1 MSAARAGMERHHT
14 VRFSVPE
21 DSTCEMSRT
30 DFSRNLILGALNMKV
45 PDLNCIIQ
53 LPMKK
58 GFEVSFMNAWNLRE
72 FWNRYEDVKDKFG
85 IFHVEEL
92 NDTTDKVVTVRMFN
106 ETVREGEIKTWL
118 ERFCMVKSEPT
129 KWKDQ
134 LGIWDCS
141 WRVRIKQIQDK
152 QCYQGLRQIPS
163 VIVLGENRGYIHY
176 NGQPKLCRKCGEHG
190 HLAEACKNTVCR
202 KCREVGHGFENCP
215 NGRSC
220 NLCGEKDHLY
230 RNCPKS
236 YANATKS
243 DPKHV
248 PQNGRPNISANVAN
262 MLTEEEGTDILNP
275 VQDPVVGQE
284 QSGETEEAE
293 SGATPPEGVVER
305 DQVRETGGNAGSG
318 VKGAGPSEA
327 EGEVS
332 VVTPLRGV
340 AKEDQVRQ
348 TGGGAVTGVG
358 EAGSSGK
365 EREEPVVT
373 PQRGGAEEVQVRQ
386 TGGGVGENEVGLEET
401 DSLSSSQGADS
412 QGVSDSSETT
422 SLKIDTAS
430 EGEWSVG
437 SEGQASDSSLP
448 NAQPGIKRTAAE
460 LSPHA
465 PGAEEKKGRADMPE
479 YMAAGSQDSVFFI
492 GSSLVPQTQS
502 TPKNKIHDK
511 RMVERPSGL
520 NGAKC
525 QTANNRDVQEGL
537 CSDVYLV

>member
-30 DFSRNLILGALNMKV
+30 DFSRNLILGTLNMKV

-72 FWNRYEDVKDKFG
+72 FWNRYENVKDKFG

-202 KCREVGHGFENCP
+202 KCREVGHVFENCP

-248 PQNGRPNISANVAN
+248 PQNGRPNISANAAN
-262 MLTEEEGTDILNP
+262 MLTEEEGPDILNP
-275 VQDPVVGQE
+275 LQNPAVGQE
-284 QSGETEEAE
+284 QSGEAEEAE
-293 SGATPPEGVVER
+293 AGATPPGGVVER
-305 DQVRETGGNAGSG
+305 DQVRETGGSAGSG
-318 VKGAGPSEA
+318 VEGAGPGEA
-327 EGEVS
+327 EREVP
-332 VVTPLRGV
+332 VVTPLRGG
-340 AKEDQVRQ
+340 AEEDQVRQ
-348 TGGGAVTGVG
+348 TGGGA
-358 EAGSSGK
+358 
-365 EREEPVVT
+365 
-373 PQRGGAEEVQVRQ
+373 
-386 TGGGVGENEVGLEET
+386 GENQVELT

-430 EGEWSVG
+430 EGEWRVE
-437 SEGQASDSSLP
+437 SEGQSSDSSLP
-448 NAQPGIKRTAAE
+448 NAQPGLKRTAAE

-465 PGAEEKKGRADMPE
+465 PGAEEKKGRADM
-479 YMAAGSQDSVFFI
+479 AAGSQDSVSFI

-502 TPKNKIHDK
+502 TPKDKIHDK

-520 NGAKC
+520 NGAKR

-537 CSDVYLV
+537 RSDIFLV

>member
-21 DSTCEMSRT
+21 DSSCDMSRT

-45 PDLNCIIQ
+45 ADLNCIIQ

-58 GFEVSFMNAWNLRE
+58 GFEVSFLNAWNLRE
-72 FWNRYEDVKDKFG
+72 FWNRYENVKDKFG

-92 NDTTDKVVTVRMFN
+92 NDNTDKVVTVRMFN
-106 ETVREGEIKTWL
+106 ETVKEGEIKTWL

-129 KWKDQ
+129 KWRDS

-141 WRVRIKQIQDK
+141 WKVRIKQIQDK

-202 KCREVGHGFENCP
+202 KCREVGHVFENCT

-220 NLCGEKDHLY
+220 NLCGGKDHLY

-236 YANATKS
+236 YANATKA

-248 PQNGRPNISANVAN
+248 AQNGRTNILANVAN
-262 MLTEEEGTDILNP
+262 MLAEEEGTLQN
-275 VQDPVVGQE
+275 PVVGHE
-284 QSGETEEAE
+284 QSGEAEEVE
-293 SGATPPEGVVER
+293 SGVTPAGGVVER
-305 DQVRETGGNAGSG
+305 
-318 VKGAGPSEA
+318 
-327 EGEVS
+327 
-332 VVTPLRGV
+332 
-340 AKEDQVRQ
+340 DQVRQ
-348 TGGGAVTGVG
+348 TGGGAGAGVEGAGSG
-358 EAGSSGK
+358 EA

-373 PQRGGAEEVQVRQ
+373 PLRGGAEEDQVRQ
-386 TGGGVGENEVGLEET
+386 PGGGAGEDEVESEEA
-401 DSLSSSQGADS
+401 DSLSPSQGTDS

-430 EGEWSVG
+430 EGEWIAED
-437 SEGQASDSSLP
+437 EGQSSDSSLP
-448 NAQPGIKRTAAE
+448 NAQPGLKRPAAE

-465 PGAEEKKGRADMPE
+465 PGAEEKKGRADMQE
-479 YMAAGSQDSVFFI
+479 HMAAGSQSFASFI
-492 GSSLVPQTQS
+492 GTSLGLVPQTQS
-502 TPKNKIHDK
+502 TPKDKIHDK
-511 RMVERPSGL
+511 RMVERPSAL
-520 NGAKC
+520 KEAKRR
-525 QTANNRDVQEGL
+525 AGNNDVEEGL
-537 CSDVYLV
+537 CPDVSLV